1 MTLWL
6 HICDQWW
13 EFAVI
18 AVAFLCEIGSIAWN
32 QALHC
37 VLNSVLSAARLPTE
51 LFSHFITWQELDF
64 QSSSKAWELDFYEAT

>member
-6 HICDQWW
+6 HFCDQWW
-13 EFAVI
+13 EFPVI
-18 AVAFLCEIGSIAWN
+18 AMAVLCEIGSIAWN

-37 VLNSVLSAARLPTE
+37 VLNSALSAARLPTE